1 MMVRK
6 EEFQFSSII
15 YQKLHLGNFEI
26 EIDTAS
32 MERPER
38 PLGRPERPNDEE
50 SSFEDLF
57 APEGPSP
64 LLGTAQRPS
73 GRPGRQLGRP
83 ERPNRGPP
91 NLIRPGRPG
100 RPQGRP
106 GLNRP
111 GRPQGRPERPRR
123 RPGGRPGRP
132 GRPFGSY
139 GGYDRFN
146 GPRESLQIPNKKR
159 RPEFGQRFVPDKQRP
174 IRGNWL
180 KKRPPAPVS
189 RSLEEDLQES
199 QEFPEDIDEEL
210 STEDYSGENSSTE
223 AADSEYSNEDDIS
236 IEDSKIENSDN
247 FYE

>member
-1 MMVRK
+1 MVRK

-32 MERPER
+32 MERPS
-38 PLGRPERPNDEE
+38 GRPERPNDEE
-50 SSFEDLF
+50 SSFEDFF

-111 GRPQGRPERPRR
+111 GRPQGRPERPRGR
-123 RPGGRPGRP
+123 PGGPGGRPGRP

-189 RSLEEDLQES
+189 RSLEEDLEES